1 MAIGVADEE
10 ERQREAAMDL
20 AVVGG
25 GKVDE
30 GYEGDKNQV
39 HLFSFYFL
47 HQADLALIYWWA
59 KKLPCLP

>member
-1 MAIGVADEE
+1 
-10 ERQREAAMDL
+10 MDL

-30 GYEGDKNQV
+30 GYEGAKNQV

-47 HQADLALIYWWA
+47 HQADLAFIYWWA
-59 KKLPCLP
+59 KNLPCLP